1 MAGHIFPFIRLGGI
15 MRPLSVFLPAAAF
28 AVLSVSA
35 LAQDMDDD
43 AAAAPPPL
51 PQSEDAQ
58 FVAYNQPT
66 IAFTHAEII
75 DGTGAAPKYDQTLV
89 IKGGRIA
96 AMGSRVAVPASAT
109 VIDAHGKTLLPGFV
123 MVHEHLFYA
132 MGKHHYSTMLY
143 TFPRLYLVGGT
154 TTARTGGSIEGYGDI
169 NLKLAID
176 KGESIGPDLD
186 ATAPYL
192 NGAGLPILEM
202 HALTG
207 PQDATKTVD
216 YWADEGATSFKLYT
230 NITRAEA
237 KAAIDAAHA
246 RGFKVTGHLCSVT
259 YREAAELGID
269 NLEHGFGVM
278 TDFNKD
284 KKPDEC
290 PAHSQQ
296 SLADLDVNSK
306 GVKSL
311 IDFLVRKHVAL
322 TSTLTVFETF
332 TPGRPEAPELA
343 REMLIPELRKEY
355 EDAWAKV
362 PSNPMS
368 KPYTVI
374 FPKLMKLEK
383 VFADAGGTLLAGTD
397 PTGYGG
403 VVPGFS
409 GKREI
414 ELLVEAGFSF
424 PQALKIAS
432 LNGAVFLGRDKDV
445 GSLAVGK
452 RADIVVVNGDPT
464 KNAAAIDSMPLVFKK
479 GVGYDT
485 AKLFDAMKGQAGL
498 Y

>member
-1 MAGHIFPFIRLGGI
+1 MRLAALVLMWSLAGSTL
-15 MRPLSVFLPAAAF
+15 
-28 AVLSVSA
+28 AV
-35 LAQDMDDD
+35 AQDMDDD
-43 AAAAPPPL
+43 VAPPAP
-51 PQSEDAQ
+51 PAAQSDDAQ
-58 FVAYNQPT
+58 FVAYDQPT

-89 IKGGRIA
+89 IRNGRIA
-96 AMGSRVAVPASAT
+96 ALGTSSRVPTPAGAT
-109 VIDAHGKTLLPGFV
+109 IIEARGKTLLPGFV
-123 MVHEHLFYA
+123 MVHEHLFYI

-143 TFPRLYLVGGT
+143 TFPRLYLAGGT

-192 NGAGLPILEM
+192 NGAGLPIMEM
-202 HALTG
+202 HVLSG
-207 PQDATKTVD
+207 PQDATKTVN

-237 KAAIDAAHA
+237 KAAIVAAHA

-284 KKPDEC
+284 KKPDQC

-296 SLADLDVNSK
+296 SLADLDINSA

-311 IDFLVRKHVAL
+311 IDLLVQKHVAL

-332 TPGRPEAPELA
+332 TPGRPQAPEPA
-343 REMLIPELRKEY
+343 RAMLIPELRKEY
-355 EDAWAKV
+355 EDGWAKA
-362 PSNPMS
+362 PSNPLS
-368 KPYTVI
+368 KPYAVI

-383 VFADAGGTLLAGTD
+383 MFAAAGGTLLAGTD

-409 GKREI
+409 GKREV

-424 PQALKIAS
+424 PQALKIAT
-432 LNGAVFLGRDKDV
+432 LNGAVYLRRDKTV
-445 GSLAVGK
+445 GSLATGK
-452 RADIVVVNGDPT
+452 RADIAVVEGDPMT
-464 KNAAAIDSMPLVFKK
+464 NPTVLDSMPLVFKK

-485 AKLFDAMKGQAGL
+485 AKIFDAMKGQAGL